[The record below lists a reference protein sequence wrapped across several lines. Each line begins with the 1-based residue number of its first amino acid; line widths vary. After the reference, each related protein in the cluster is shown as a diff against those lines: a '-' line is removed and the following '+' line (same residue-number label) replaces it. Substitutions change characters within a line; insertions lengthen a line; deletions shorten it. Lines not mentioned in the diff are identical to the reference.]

1 MNLRDV
7 VRQVLDESDVTDP
20 RDLAVLVDE
29 RVSSREVREA
39 FRFLL
44 PIYVRE
50 VIRTERGTAPVPED
64 VQAGVNGKR
73 ELGAMTSDPWR
84 ARTWVPGVGWKL
96 YGDLT
101 AEDLDLQAEDYERRA
116 GEMESHAKGCRL
128 LAQRMREAKAKRLR
142 DLSADVLA
150 EVAA

>member
-7 VRQVLDESDVTDP
+7 VREVLDESDATDP
-20 RDLAVLVDE
+20 RELAVLVDE

-50 VIRTERGTAPVPED
+50 VIRTERGTAPLPDD
-64 VQAGVNGKR
+64 VAEGRNGKR
-73 ELGAMTSDPWR
+73 ELGAMTRDPWR
-84 ARTWVPGVGWKL
+84 ARTWVPGAGWKL

-101 AEDLDLQAEDYERRA
+101 AEDLELQAEDYERRA

-128 LAQRMREAKAKRLR
+128 LAERMRAAKAERLR
-142 DLSADVLA
+142 DLGADALG